1 MVTYITHKLLNL
13 EPHMDDLNIIVVPR
27 ISADWE
33 DVAFALRYEIPAV
46 KLIKS
51 KHNNDPKKCCKE
63 LFMDWLTTDNG
74 VGPKVWSTLLDKLK
88 KVGDLT
94 AVRKKIKKELIE
106 LYA

>member
-1 MVTYITHKLLNL
+1 
-13 EPHMDDLNIIVVPR
+13 MDDLNIIVVPR

-46 KLIKS
+46 KFIKS

-63 LFMDWLTTDNG
+63 LLMDWLTTNNG
-74 VGPKVWSTLLDKLK
+74 VGPKVWSTLLGKLQ

-94 AVRKKIKKELIE
+94 AVRKEIKKELIE